1 MFKLHRL
8 HSSPTQEGMP
18 VETHEGC
25 LIVDDLRKIHLVTD
39 HTRRAILERLVN
51 GPMTSRALA
60 KELTISQ
67 QLAYH
72 HLQKLIQAGLV
83 EVKEIDRR
91 GNKEVYFY
99 QAVAR
104 AFRFEVPEIRAGM
117 VLTPFEPRHAHAQ
130 PEMVEP
136 LGNGHGFL
144 HTPELRTPL

>member
-1 MFKLHRL
+1 ME
-8 HSSPTQEGMP
+8 SA
-18 VETHEGC
+18 EGC

-51 GPMTSRALA
+51 GAMTSRALA

-104 AFRFEVPEIRAGM
+104 AFRFEVPEIKAGM
-117 VLTPFEPRHAHAQ
+117 ALTPFEPRHAVHHV
-130 PEMVEP
+130 ETVEP
-136 LGNGHGFL
+136 MNGSGLGLGLHGHPQA
-144 HTPELRTPL
+144 PELRTPL

>member
-1 MFKLHRL
+1 MESAEAL
-8 HSSPTQEGMP
+8 
-18 VETHEGC
+18 V
-25 LIVDDLRKIHLVTD
+25 VDDMRKIHLVTD

-51 GPMTSRALA
+51 GAMTSRALA
-60 KELTISQ
+60 KELGISQ

-104 AFRFEVPEIRAGM
+104 AFKFEVPEIKAGM
-117 VLTPFEPRHAHAQ
+117 ALTPFEPRHHLVHAEVVQ
-130 PEMVEP
+130 PM
-136 LGNGHGFL
+136 NGHGLL
-144 HTPELRTPL
+144 HHAPEPTLRTPL

>member
-1 MFKLHRL
+1 ME
-8 HSSPTQEGMP
+8 TAEGS
-18 VETHEGC
+18 

-39 HTRRAILERLVN
+39 PTRRAILERVVN
-51 GPMTSRALA
+51 GAMTSRALA
-60 KELTISQ
+60 KELGISQ

-104 AFRFEVPEIRAGM
+104 AFRFEVPEIKAGM
-117 VLTPFEPRHAHAQ
+117 ALTPFEPRHAVHA
-130 PEMVEP
+130 EVVEP
-136 LGNGHGFL
+136 TNGHALGLPL
-144 HTPELRTPL
+144 HPELRVP

>member
-1 MFKLHRL
+1 
-8 HSSPTQEGMP
+8 MP
-18 VETHEGC
+18 VESAEGC

-51 GPMTSRALA
+51 GAMTSRALA
-60 KELTISQ
+60 KDLTISQ

-104 AFRFEVPEIRAGM
+104 AFRFEVPEIKAGM
-117 VLTPFEPRHAHAQ
+117 ALTPFEPRHAVHAEVVTTM
-130 PEMVEP
+130 PGMG
-136 LGNGHGFL
+136 LTMHGNGHAA
-144 HTPELRTPL
+144 PELRTPL

>member
-1 MFKLHRL
+1 LDAL
-8 HSSPTQEGMP
+8 T
-18 VETHEGC
+18 EGC
-25 LIVDDLRKIHLVTD
+25 LIVDDMRKIHLVTD

-51 GPMTSRALA
+51 GAMTSRALA

-99 QAVAR
+99 QAVSR
-104 AFRFEVPEIRAGM
+104 AFRFEVPEIKAGM
-117 VLTPFEPRHAHAQ
+117 PLTPFEPRTHGHAELVEPVNGNGFGLHAH
-130 PEMVEP
+130 
-136 LGNGHGFL
+136 
-144 HTPELRTPL
+144 TELRPPL

>member
-1 MFKLHRL
+1 M
-8 HSSPTQEGMP
+8 
-18 VETHEGC
+18 ETTEGC
-25 LIVDDLRKIHLVTD
+25 LVVDDLRKIHLVTD

-51 GPMTSRALA
+51 GAMTSRALA
-60 KELTISQ
+60 KELGISQ

-117 VLTPFEPRHAHAQ
+117 VLTPFEPRHAVHAEVVQ
-130 PEMVEP
+130 AVPGMG
-136 LGNGHGFL
+136 LGLHGSGT
-144 HTPELRTPL
+144 HPAAPELRSTL